1 MWIWRFGTPDKV
13 EFDRLSKKYPGE
25 IVYAPQTAHAI
36 NPVADVSTSRCFIEL
51 SQSRLL
57 VRWLFYACA
66 VCRRDLRDN
75 EKCEFD
81 YGTGRSVRYELKMV
95 KIENELVKIKCR
107 EPRIVKKMGR
117 NGVEQK
123 LEVEVAVDRNLAMTT
138 ITDGALKFLNID
150 AKLMEV
156 RERTIVVFER
166 EVAGAGE
173 WGSGV
178 VTRVEEN
185 ILQVGVLLETGAN
198 QQADGMIE
206 NVSFESVILASTEC
220 PSKVAAGID
229 AVEHALK
236 RIAELCQ

>member
-1 MWIWRFGTPDKV
+1 M
-13 EFDRLSKKYPGE
+13 
-25 IVYAPQTAHAI
+25 YAPQTAHAI
-36 NPVADVSTSRCFIEL
+36 NPVADVSTSRCFIGL

-57 VRWLFYACA
+57 IQSLFCACA
-66 VCRRDLRDN
+66 VCRHDLRDN

-81 YGTGRSVRYELKMV
+81 NETGRSVRNELKMV

-117 NGVEQK
+117 NGVEEK

-138 ITDGALKFLNID
+138 ITDGALKFLNKD
-150 AKLMEV
+150 AKLTEV

-166 EVAGAGE
+166 VVVGAGK

-185 ILQVGVLLETGAN
+185 ILQVAVLLKTGGN
-198 QQADGMIE
+198 KADGMIK

-220 PSKVAAGID
+220 PSKAAAGID
-229 AVEHALK
+229 ADEQPLK